1 MAGNRWFNVDRYGDK
16 AIQRM
21 KDREDAIKFFMLF
34 ANADCERIAI
44 ENPIGCMSK
53 IWRKPDQIINP
64 YQFGH
69 PVSKATCL
77 WLKNLPQLKPTEI
90 VEPEIIHSKGKSGG
104 YSGNL
109 WYVKDENGKILGW
122 NDPRT
127 AKARSK
133 TYRGIAEAIAEQW
146 G

>member
-1 MAGNRWFNVDRYGDK
+1 
-16 AIQRM
+16 M

-64 YQFGH
+64 YEFGH

-77 WLKNLPQLKPTEI
+77 WLKNLPLLQPTKI
-90 VEPEIIHSKGKSGG
+90 VEPERIHSNGKSGG
-104 YSGNL
+104 YSGNS

-133 TYRGIAEAIAEQW
+133 TYKGIAEAIAEQW